1 MQSDKDKE
9 QQPGQPP
16 QQDAGGG
23 MPPPPPPP
31 KKKGLFG
38 AKGPKKLK
46 GSKSKQPKPLK
57 PPKPP
62 KPPREKK
69 VKPPKTPR
77 QKKVKPPKGPK
88 KPLFSFG
95 KKKSRPEPAPYE
107 APAAP
112 TAAMPGAPAG
122 APPVAAEAA
131 SEAKPKKSLFGGKK
145 ERAPKPPRARKEKKP
160 KPERTKKPKAV
171 KVKKP
176 KPPRGQKKPMF
187 SFGKKKGEGVVT
199 AAEPDRLSPAGEA
212 AEDVEA
218 SGSKGM
224 FSKKGPKQPR
234 VKEPKGPRAKKAKPA
249 GGGFGSSKT
258 SPVGLDIGRS
268 SMTAVRL
275 KYQTG
280 GSILLQAA
288 NDSLPEG
295 LIQEGEV
302 RDVEALSYAIREFW
316 KTHNIKGKKVALGLA
331 NQKVV
336 VRTLEFPLLDPKELR
351 SAIEFQA
358 QDYIP
363 IPIEEAVFDF
373 HVLGRF
379 ADEDGVEKQKV
390 LVVAAQ
396 KVMVMDFIN
405 AIKGA
410 KLSIAGVDLQ
420 AFALLRALAPI
431 SFLDQGPGDR
441 ATAIANIGSDVTN
454 LVVDMGGEPQFTRII
469 SFGGDDFTKALQD
482 MQGISFIEAEQL
494 KAETGLSDPALRVA
508 EPEITQELPKPGE
521 PPIPAPGIE
530 FDPATGYGPGP
541 AEPGAEGG
549 GAEDADAP
557 KYTPGPAFEPPEKG
571 TGEGEPAEAGVGGP
585 SEKPEEGPW
594 PAGPPIEAET
604 EQETKQNVQRTLESV
619 ADSLADEIRRSL
631 DYYMSQ
637 EQAAPIGRLLISG
650 GGAMLK
656 NLDAHLSQLFPFTV
670 ETGNPLMRVS
680 DNKSDLT
687 DEQLQALSPQ
697 LAIAIGL
704 ALEDEG

>member
-1 MQSDKDKE
+1 MQSDEDKE

-23 MPPPPPPP
+23 MPPPAPPPK

-38 AKGPKKLK
+38 AKGPKKPK
-46 GSKSKQPKPLK
+46 GSKSK

-69 VKPPKTPR
+69 VKPPKQPR
-77 QKKVKPPKGPK
+77 QKKVKATKPPKGPK

-95 KKKSRPEPAPYE
+95 RKKAKQG
-107 APAAP
+107 
-112 TAAMPGAPAG
+112 PGY
-122 APPVAAEAA
+122 APPVEPPEGEAGATAGTPPLTAEAA
-131 SEAKPKKSLFGGKK
+131 PVAKPEKKSLFGGKK
-145 ERAPKPPRARKEKKP
+145 KRAPKKPRIKKEKKP
-160 KPERTKKPKAV
+160 KAV
-171 KVKKP
+171 RAKKP
-176 KPPRGQKKPMF
+176 KPPKGQK
-187 SFGKKKGEGVVT
+187 V
-199 AAEPDRLSPAGEA
+199 
-212 AEDVEA
+212 
-218 SGSKGM
+218 
-224 FSKKGPKQPR
+224 PKA
-234 VKEPKGPRAKKAKPA
+234 PRAKKAKSA
-249 GGGFGSSKT
+249 GGRFGAGSKM
-258 SPVGLDIGRS
+258 SPVGLDLSRS
-268 SMTAVRL
+268 SITAVRL
-275 KYQTG
+275 RYQTG
-280 GSILLQAA
+280 GSVLLNAA
-288 NDSLPEG
+288 SDSLPEG

-302 RDVEALSYAIREFW
+302 RDVEALSSAIREFW
-316 KTHNIKGKKVALGLA
+316 KMHKIKGKKVALGLA

-363 IPIEEAVFDF
+363 IPIEEAAFDF
-373 HVLGRF
+373 HILGRF
-379 ADEDGVEKQKV
+379 TDEDGVEKQKV

-405 AIKGA
+405 AVKGA

-420 AFALLRALAPI
+420 AFALLRVLAPE
-431 SFLDQGPGDR
+431 SFLDQGPGGM

-482 MQGISFIEAEQL
+482 LQGISFVEAEKV
-494 KAETGLSDPALRVA
+494 KAETGLSDPATRA
-508 EPEITQELPKPGE
+508 EPESTQEPPQPGMPPGAE
-521 PPIPAPGIE
+521 PGAGFE
-530 FDPATGYGPGP
+530 HGSGYEQGP
-541 AEPGAEGG
+541 AEPGFEQGGEAEPVQGQ
-549 GAEDADAP
+549 
-557 KYTPGPAFEPPEKG
+557 KYVPGPEFHPPERG
-571 TGEGEPAEAGVGGP
+571 AGEVPPVEPAGGP
-585 SEKPEEGPW
+585 SEKPDEGLW

-604 EQETKQNVQRTLESV
+604 EQEIKQNLQRTLETV
-619 ADSLADEIRRSL
+619 ADSLAEEIRRSL

-637 EQAAPIGRLLISG
+637 EQSAPIGRLLISG

-670 ETGNPLMRVS
+670 ETGNPMRRIIE
-680 DNKSDLT
+680 NRSDLT
-687 DEQLQALSPQ
+687 DEQLQALAPQ

>member
-23 MPPPPPPP
+23 MTPPPPPP
-31 KKKGLFG
+31 KQKKGLFG
-38 AKGPKKLK
+38 MKGPKKPRE
-46 GSKSKQPKPLK
+46 SKSKQ
-57 PPKPP
+57 PKPP

-69 VKPPKTPR
+69 VKPRREKKVKTPR
-77 QKKVKPPKGPK
+77 QKKVKAPKPPKGPR

-95 KKKSRPEPAPYE
+95 KKKPMPMPMPTPSVTSPTGETGAAAGGP
-107 APAAP
+107 PAA
-112 TAAMPGAPAG
+112 AESAPM
-122 APPVAAEAA
+122 
-131 SEAKPKKSLFGGKK
+131 AKP
-145 ERAPKPPRARKEKKP
+145 EKKP
-160 KPERTKKPKAV
+160 KAERVKKTKAERVKKPKA
-171 KVKKP
+171 P
-176 KPPRGQKKPMF
+176 KGQKKPLF
-187 SFGKKKGEGVVT
+187 SFKKKGGEPVATADAPERVAPTGEPGET
-199 AAEPDRLSPAGEA
+199 AAAK
-212 AEDVEA
+212 A
-218 SGSKGM
+218 SASKGM
-224 FSKKGPKQPR
+224 FAKKGPKAT
-234 VKEPKGPRAKKAKPA
+234 RAKKTRSA
-249 GGGFGSSKT
+249 GGGFGGSKM
-258 SPVGLDIGRS
+258 SPVGLDLGSS

-275 KYQTG
+275 RYQTG

-288 NDSLPEG
+288 NDTLPEG

-302 RDVEALSYAIREFW
+302 RDVEALSFAIKEFW

-379 ADEDGVEKQKV
+379 TDEEGIEKQKV

-410 KLSIAGVDLQ
+410 KLTIAGVDLQ
-420 AFALLRALAPI
+420 AFSLIRALAPV

-482 MQGISFIEAEQL
+482 LQGISFIKAEQL
-494 KAETGLSDPALRVA
+494 KAETGLSEPASRI
-508 EPEITQELPKPGE
+508 EPEINEGLPEPGLGAVSPVEPAAAGPGE
-521 PPIPAPGIE
+521 
-530 FDPATGYGPGP
+530 
-541 AEPGAEGG
+541 
-549 GAEDADAP
+549 
-557 KYTPGPAFEPPEKG
+557 
-571 TGEGEPAEAGVGGP
+571 
-585 SEKPEEGPW
+585 SEEGPW
-594 PAGPPIEAET
+594 IAGPPVEAET
-604 EQETKQNVQRTLESV
+604 EQEMKANVQGTLESV
-619 ADSLADEIRRSL
+619 ADSLAEEIRRSL

-637 EQAAPIGRLLISG
+637 EQSAPIVKLLISG

-656 NLDAHLSQLFPFTV
+656 HLDAHLAQLFPFAV
-670 ETGNPLMRVS
+670 EIGNPMMRIGE
-680 DNKSDLT
+680 NKADLT
-687 DEQLQALSPQ
+687 DEQIQALAPQ
-697 LAIAIGL
+697 LTIAIGL